1 MLNFTIKGKTIP
13 ADDIEA
19 LAATVPT
26 IFVGVTVGKSA
37 QQIIADIEP
46 TLLPVIEDIANMI
59 YPGAGTAIEV
69 ISWVIS
75 NTKQMTQD
83 EQNQWM
89 DRFGIGSQS

>member
-26 IFVGVTVGKSA
+26 IFVGVTAGKSA

-59 YPGAGTAIEV
+59 YPGAGTAIEI

>member
-26 IFVGVTVGKSA
+26 IFVGVTAGKSA

-59 YPGAGTAIEV
+59 YPGAGTAIEI
-69 ISWVIS
+69 ISWIIS